1 MNRSLHPRTFSK
13 VSESTRR
20 RLQAYELAATAAGV
34 GMLALA
40 SPSEAEIIYTPAHRI
55 IKVGMNYK
63 LDLNHDGVFDF
74 TLTDFR
80 CRSCGGG
87 AQFSVLP
94 AAGNGASGFATT
106 DQFSGNWASALKG
119 GALIGTR
126 RYFPGRGMAFIGTT
140 GDGQTFRSG
149 SWVNVKNRYLGLKF
163 KINGKTHYGWARL
176 NVSVQNLSVIAT
188 LTGYAY
194 ETIPGKATIA
204 GKTKGPDDDGQ
215 PAPASLKTPPL
226 RPATLG
232 RLALGAPGL
241 SIWRREESVVA
252 APESN

>member
-1 MNRSLHPRTFSK
+1 
-13 VSESTRR
+13 
-20 RLQAYELAATAAGV
+20 
-34 GMLALA
+34 MLALA
-40 SPSEAEIIYTPAHRI
+40 PASEAKIIYTPAHRI
-55 IKVGMNYK
+55 LKVGINYK
-63 LDLNHDGVFDF
+63 LDLNHDGVVDF
-74 TLTDFR
+74 TLKNYR
-80 CRSCGGG
+80 CKSCGGG
-87 AQFSVLP
+87 ADLSVLP

-106 DQFSGNWASALKG
+106 SGNWASALKG

-126 RYFPGRGMAFIGTT
+126 RYFPGQGMAYIGTT
-140 GDGQTFRSG
+140 GDGQTIRGG

-204 GKTKGPDDDGQ
+204 GKTKGPDDDDQ
-215 PAPASLKTPPL
+215 PAPASLKAPPL
-226 RPATLG
+226 RPVTLG
-232 RLALGAPGL
+232 RLALGARGL